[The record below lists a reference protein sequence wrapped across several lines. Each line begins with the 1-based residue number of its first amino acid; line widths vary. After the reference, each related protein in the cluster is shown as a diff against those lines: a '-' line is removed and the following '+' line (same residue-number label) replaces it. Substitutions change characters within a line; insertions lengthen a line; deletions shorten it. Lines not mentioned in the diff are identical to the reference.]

1 MCAGRCLL
9 PGNPK
14 PRHAPCP
21 RQNKQHQ
28 EAVFTAS
35 ARSHALSNMGR
46 LLEDRGHPD
55 EALLCFQE
63 ASTAD
68 SGSAEALCCRAGNIH
83 RRGDL
88 DGAAFYFQ
96 AVRGHWRLYDV
107 GGCSHAICMWTP
119 STRDK
124 YNCGTQSVRC
134 AARPHDALATPPP
147 NCRRWR
153 GTNLIGRR
161 GMGSGR

>member
-1 MCAGRCLL
+1 MPRHTRYGIARFERASPLSMHPSTAILKERLPLCTGRCLL

-28 EAVFTAS
+28 EAVLTAA

-96 AVRGHWRLYDV
+96 AVRAHWRSYHMGV
-107 GGCSHAICMWTP
+107 
-119 STRDK
+119 
-124 YNCGTQSVRC
+124 V
-134 AARPHDALATPPP
+134 
-147 NCRRWR
+147 
-153 GTNLIGRR
+153 LIGFICGLHRSTTI
-161 GMGSGR
+161 GT

>member
-1 MCAGRCLL
+1 
-9 PGNPK
+9 
-14 PRHAPCP
+14 
-21 RQNKQHQ
+21 
-28 EAVFTAS
+28 
-35 ARSHALSNMGR
+35 MGR

-96 AVRGHWRLYDV
+96 A
-107 GGCSHAICMWTP
+107 
-119 STRDK
+119 
-124 YNCGTQSVRC
+124 
-134 AARPHDALATPPP
+134 ALA
-147 NCRRWR
+147 RDESHWSAWY
-153 GTNLIGRR
+153 GLGQVK
-161 GMGSGR
+161 GAQGKHAEAVEAFSKWLQGGGGEAAG